1 MADIKLSTNFN
12 TTGLADFTNADPQ
25 KLLEYVILEGKGI
38 KDYFDFET
46 GVKFQTKIPFVTNAD
61 VDVSTGAL
69 AGYNTGSGQTV
80 VKDVVLTDTQLKI
93 FETYTKE
100 QLNRTILALLG
111 KKGSD
116 PSELPVEDVVMKLKG
131 KTLHLY
137 NEKLLCQG
145 RTDGSTG
152 TAGAASDY
160 HFWYIDGIVKQ
171 IKGVAGAY
179 ANPAVEFSTLSD
191 ASILQQVKK
200 FVDVLGANMPQL
212 IMKPDLRLC
221 MSPENFQSYARALYN
236 LNGSITT
243 LTLNVN
249 GTSVETKGNVTPVET
264 AQIPGTNIEAVST
277 IGLNG
282 VNDIFLTYPENII
295 AVYDLESEEEQLN
308 MIYNPYQYWHQLAG
322 LYKIGVKVVDPSMCV
337 LTTGA

>member
-1 MADIKLSTNFN
+1 MADIKLATNFN
-12 TTGLADFTNADPQ
+12 TAGLADFTNADPQ
-25 KLLEYVILEGKGI
+25 KLLEYIILEGKGI

-46 GVKFQTKIPFVTNAD
+46 GVKYQTKVPFVTNAD

-69 AGYNTGSGQTV
+69 AGYNTGSGQTTV
-80 VKDVVLTDTQLKI
+80 VDVTLADVQLKV

-116 PSELPVEDVVMKLKG
+116 PAELPIEDVIMKLKG

-145 RTDGSTG
+145 SK
-152 TAGAASDY
+152 AGDNGLDY
-160 HFWYIDGIVKQ
+160 HYQYFDGIIAQ
-171 IKGVAGAY
+171 CSSVAGAY
-179 ANPAVEFSTLSD
+179 GPTAASFATFVD
-191 ASILQQVKK
+191 ASILSNVKVITDK
-200 FVDVLGANMPQL
+200 LGASMPQL
-212 IMKPDLRLC
+212 VGHDTILL
-221 MSPENFQSYARALYN
+221 MSPANFQSYNRALYN

-249 GTSVETKGNVTPVET
+249 GSSVEAKGNVPPVESV
-264 AQIPGTNIEAVST
+264 QIPGTNVTAVSA
-277 IGLNG
+277 IGFTGTNRM
-282 VNDIFLTYPENII
+282 VITYPENII
-295 AVYDLESEEEQLN
+295 VVYDLENEEEQLT

-322 LYKIGVKVVDPSMCV
+322 LYKLGVKVVDPSMCI
-337 LTTGA
+337 LI